1 MEVATVSVELFQGW
15 CFVIEAAR
23 AGRCSFWPTFYQ
35 IEGFVGMIWLRFGF
49 GIGLLN
55 GNEER

>member
-1 MEVATVSVELFQGW
+1 MSVELFQGW